1 MLEAVALTVDY
12 GKHRA
17 LDAVQLTLRP
27 SELVVLLGANG
38 AGKSTLMRA
47 LGGMLRPAPGSRVTL
62 DGRDLLALPPH
73 RLVDAGLA
81 LVPEGRGVFVELTVQ
96 DNLRLGALPP
106 RARANERRNLER
118 VLGLFPRLA
127 ERMKQ
132 AVGTMS
138 GGEQQMVA
146 LGRALMSEPRLL
158 LLDEPTLGLSPL
170 MAHELFEAVKR
181 VRSLGVGILLAEQN
195 AHASLAIADRGYVL
209 STGRLAGQGTA
220 QALRDDPSVQQAYLG
235 VA

>member
-47 LGGMLRPAPGSRVTL
+47 LGGMLRPAAGSRVTL
-62 DGRDLLALPPH
+62 YGRDLLALPPH

-96 DNLRLGALPP
+96 DNLRLGALPA

>member
-1 MLEAVALTVDY
+1 
-12 GKHRA
+12 
-17 LDAVQLTLRP
+17 
-27 SELVVLLGANG
+27 
-38 AGKSTLMRA
+38 
-47 LGGMLRPAPGSRVTL
+47 
-62 DGRDLLALPPH
+62 
-73 RLVDAGLA
+73 
-81 LVPEGRGVFVELTVQ
+81 VELTVQ
-96 DNLRLGALPP
+96 DNLRLGALPA